1 MACMNSAI
9 SLTVRAI
16 GPFVAIGIHRL
27 ELGTVGTRPP
37 EGRKP
42 TTLQNDAG
50 FRNDPPRSEP
60 SAIGSIRAA
69 SATAAPP
76 LLPPQVLEVSYGLDV
91 TPNTSLNV

>member
-50 FRNDPPRSEP
+50 LRNDPPKSDP
-60 SAIGSIRAA
+60 SASGSIRHDRAHERLA
-69 SATAAPP
+69 
-76 LLPPQVLEVSYGLDV
+76 QV
-91 TPNTSLNV
+91 TPMLLSLKPWKLRRR